1 MKNFETL
8 LDALNDLISR
18 GYTED
23 FNVDVDDDAMECK
36 EKNLKMTADEFE
48 IDEFY
53 RFEGESNP
61 ADMSILYGISSDKYG
76 IKGTLVSAFGTY
88 STDQS
93 PTIQAKLNHHQVNKD
108 L

>member
-8 LDALNDLISR
+8 LDALKDVQAR

-23 FNVDVDDDAMECK
+23 FNVDAEDDRLECK
-36 EKNLKMTADEFE
+36 EKNIKMTADEFE

-61 ADMSILYGISSDKYG
+61 ADMSILYAISSEKNNL
-76 IKGTLVSAFGTY
+76 KGSLVSAFGTY
-88 STDQS
+88 SGDQS
-93 PTIQAKLNHHQVNKD
+93 PTIQAKLNHNQVNKN

>member
-23 FNVDVDDDAMECK
+23 FNVDEDMMQDR
-36 EKNLKMTADEFE
+36 EKDIKMTADEFE

-61 ADMSILYGISSDKYG
+61 SDMSILYAISSEKYSL
-76 IKGTLVSAFGTY
+76 KGTLVSAFGTY
-88 STDQS
+88 SSNQNAA
-93 PTIQAKLNHHQVNKD
+93 IEAKLNHNQVNRN

>member
-23 FNVDVDDDAMECK
+23 FNVDEDMMQDR
-36 EKNLKMTADEFE
+36 EKNIKMAVDEFE

-61 ADMSILYGISSDKYG
+61 ADMSILYGISSEKYNL
-76 IKGTLVSAFGTY
+76 KGTLVSAYGTY
-88 STDQS
+88 SGNQNAAID
-93 PTIQAKLNHHQVNKD
+93 AKLNHNQVNKN

>member
-8 LDALNDLISR
+8 LDALKDLVSR

-23 FNVDVDDDAMECK
+23 FNVDEDMMQDR
-36 EKNLKMTADEFE
+36 EKNIKMAVDEFE

-61 ADMSILYGISSDKYG
+61 SDMSILYAISSAKYNL
-76 IKGTLVSAFGTY
+76 KGTLVSAFGTY
-88 STDQS
+88 SSNQNAA
-93 PTIQAKLNHHQVNKD
+93 IEAKLNHNQVSKN

>member
-23 FNVDVDDDAMECK
+23 FNVDEDMMQDR
-36 EKNLKMTADEFE
+36 EKDIKMAVDEFE

-61 ADMSILYGISSDKYG
+61 SDMSILYAISSKKFNL
-76 IKGTLVSAFGTY
+76 KGTLVSAFGTY
-88 STDQS
+88 SSNQNAA
-93 PTIQAKLNHHQVNKD
+93 IEAKLNHNQVNKN

>member
-1 MKNFETL
+1 MKNYETL
-8 LDALNDLISR
+8 LDALNDLIAR

-23 FNVDVDDDAMECK
+23 FNVDQDMMQCR
-36 EKNLKMTADEFE
+36 EKDIKMTVDEFE

-53 RFEGESNP
+53 RFEGASNP
-61 ADMSILYGISSDKYG
+61 SDMSILYGISSDVYH

-88 STDQS
+88 SSNQS
-93 PTIQAKLNHHQVNKD
+93 AAIEAKLNHYQVNKN

>member
-23 FNVDVDDDAMECK
+23 FNVDEDMMQDR
-36 EKNLKMTADEFE
+36 EKNIKMTVDEFE

-61 ADMSILYGISSDKYG
+61 ADMSILYGISSQKYN
-76 IKGTLVSAFGTY
+76 IKGTLVSAYGTY
-88 STDQS
+88 SSNQNAAID
-93 PTIQAKLNHHQVNKD
+93 AKLNHNQVNKN

>member
-23 FNVDVDDDAMECK
+23 FNVDEDMMQDR
-36 EKNLKMTADEFE
+36 EKNIKMTVDEFE

-61 ADMSILYGISSDKYG
+61 ADMSILYGISSEKYNL
-76 IKGTLVSAFGTY
+76 KGTLVSAYGTY
-88 STDQS
+88 SSNQNAAID
-93 PTIQAKLNHHQVNKD
+93 AKLNHNQVNKN

>member
-23 FNVDVDDDAMECK
+23 FNVDEDMMQDR
-36 EKNLKMTADEFE
+36 EKNIKMTVDEFE

-61 ADMSILYGISSDKYG
+61 ADMSILYGISSQKYN
-76 IKGTLVSAFGTY
+76 IKGTLVSAYGTY
-88 STDQS
+88 SGNQNAAID
-93 PTIQAKLNHHQVNKD
+93 AKLNHNQVSKN

>member
-1 MKNFETL
+1 MKNYETL
-8 LDALNDLISR
+8 LDALNDLIAR

-23 FNVDVDDDAMECK
+23 FNVDLDTMQCR
-36 EKNLKMTADEFE
+36 EKDIKMTVDEFE

-61 ADMSILYGISSDKYG
+61 ADMSILYGISSEKYNL
-76 IKGTLVSAFGTY
+76 KGTLVSAFGTY
-88 STDQS
+88 SGNQS
-93 PTIQAKLNHHQVNKD
+93 AAIEAKLNHQQVNKN

>member
-1 MKNFETL
+1 MKNYETL

-23 FNVDVDDDAMECK
+23 FNVDQDMMQCR
-36 EKNLKMTADEFE
+36 EKNINMSVDEFE

-53 RFEGESNP
+53 RFEGMTNP
-61 ADMSILYGISSDKYG
+61 SDMSILYGISSDVYD
-76 IKGTLVSAFGTY
+76 IKGTLVSAYGTY
-88 STDQS
+88 SGNQS
-93 PTIQAKLNHHQVNKD
+93 AAIEAKLNHFQVNRN

>member
-1 MKNFETL
+1 MKNYETL

-23 FNVDVDDDAMECK
+23 FNVDQDMMQCR
-36 EKNLKMTADEFE
+36 EKNIKMTVDEFE

-53 RFEGESNP
+53 RFEGMTNP
-61 ADMSILYGISSDKYG
+61 SDMSILYGISSDKFN
-76 IKGTLVSAFGTY
+76 IKGTLVSAYGTY
-88 STDQS
+88 SSNQS
-93 PTIQAKLNHHQVNKD
+93 AAIEAKLNYRQVNKN

>member
-23 FNVDVDDDAMECK
+23 FNVDEDMMQDR
-36 EKNLKMTADEFE
+36 EKDIKMTVDEFE

-61 ADMSILYGISSDKYG
+61 SDMSILYAISSEKYSL
-76 IKGTLVSAFGTY
+76 KGTLVSAFGTY
-88 STDQS
+88 SSNQNAA
-93 PTIQAKLNHHQVNKD
+93 IEAKLNHNQVNKN

>member
-1 MKNFETL
+1 MKNYETL
-8 LDALNDLISR
+8 LDALKDLIER

-23 FNVDVDDDAMECK
+23 FNVDGDMMQDR
-36 EKNLKMTADEFE
+36 EKNIKMNVDEFE

-61 ADMSILYGISSDKYG
+61 SDMSILYAISSEKHNL
-76 IKGTLVSAFGTY
+76 KGTLVSAFGTY
-88 STDQS
+88 SGNQS
-93 PTIQAKLNHHQVNKD
+93 AAIEAKLNHQQVNKD

>member
-23 FNVDVDDDAMECK
+23 FNVDEDMMQDR
-36 EKNLKMTADEFE
+36 EKDIKMAVDEFE

-61 ADMSILYGISSDKYG
+61 SDMSILYAISSEKFNL
-76 IKGTLVSAFGTY
+76 KGTLVSAFGTY
-88 STDQS
+88 SSNQNAA
-93 PTIQAKLNHHQVNKD
+93 IEAKLNHNQVNKN

>member
-23 FNVDVDDDAMECK
+23 FNVDQDMMQCR
-36 EKNLKMTADEFE
+36 EKDIKMSVDEFE

-61 ADMSILYGISSDKYG
+61 ADMSILYGISSEKYNL
-76 IKGTLVSAFGTY
+76 KGTLVSAFGTY
-88 STDQS
+88 SGNQS
-93 PTIQAKLNHHQVNKD
+93 AAIEAKLNHQQVNKN

>member
-1 MKNFETL
+1 MKNYETL

-23 FNVDVDDDAMECK
+23 FNVDLDMMQCR
-36 EKNLKMTADEFE
+36 EKDVKMSVDEFE

-53 RFEGESNP
+53 RFEGETNP
-61 ADMSILYGISSDKYG
+61 SDMSILYGISSEKYNL
-76 IKGTLVSAFGTY
+76 KGTLVSAYGTY
-88 STDQS
+88 SGNQS
-93 PTIQAKLNHHQVNKD
+93 AAIEAKLNHQQVNKN

>member
-23 FNVDVDDDAMECK
+23 FNVDVDMMQCR
-36 EKNLKMTADEFE
+36 EKNIKMAVDEFE

-53 RFEGESNP
+53 RFEGASNP
-61 ADMSILYGISSDKYG
+61 SDMSILYAISSDKYNL
-76 IKGTLVSAFGTY
+76 KGTLVSAYGTY
-88 STDQS
+88 SGNQS
-93 PTIQAKLNHHQVNKD
+93 AAIEAKLNYQQVNKN

>member
-23 FNVDVDDDAMECK
+23 FNVDEDMMQDR
-36 EKNLKMTADEFE
+36 EKDIKMAVDEFE

-61 ADMSILYGISSDKYG
+61 SDMSILYAISSEKYNL
-76 IKGTLVSAFGTY
+76 KGTLVSAFGTY
-88 STDQS
+88 SSNQNAA
-93 PTIQAKLNHHQVNKD
+93 IEAKLNHNQVNKN